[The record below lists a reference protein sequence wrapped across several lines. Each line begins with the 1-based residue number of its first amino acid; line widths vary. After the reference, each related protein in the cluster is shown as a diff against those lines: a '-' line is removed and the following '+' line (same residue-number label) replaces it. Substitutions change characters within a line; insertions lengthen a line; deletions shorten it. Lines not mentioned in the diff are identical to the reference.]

1 MRDQDQ
7 IDAFQRGDFFLASIV
22 NRIGQPGIDQEH
34 IARRRNDFKSRLT
47 VPSQLGLRG
56 HTCHQSEN
64 VVAGKI
70 DIDKID
76 M

>member
-1 MRDQDQ
+1 LENDQK
-7 IDAFQRGDFFLASIV
+7 
-22 NRIGQPGIDQEH
+22 H
-34 IARRRNDFKSRLT
+34 IARRHHDFKSRLA
-47 VPSQLGLRG
+47 VPSYLRLRG